1 MDELNVA
8 ISLLDKILG
17 GENTTAEAL
26 SELYEIKN
34 GNKKII
40 LEHLKAIVSIFSKA
54 IDYLENGE
62 NHNDKSNI

>member
-1 MDELNVA
+1 MNELNVA

-17 GENTTAEAL
+17 NENMTVEAL
-26 SELYEIKN
+26 YELYEIKH
-34 GNKKII
+34 GNKEII

-62 NHNDKSNI
+62 NHNEI